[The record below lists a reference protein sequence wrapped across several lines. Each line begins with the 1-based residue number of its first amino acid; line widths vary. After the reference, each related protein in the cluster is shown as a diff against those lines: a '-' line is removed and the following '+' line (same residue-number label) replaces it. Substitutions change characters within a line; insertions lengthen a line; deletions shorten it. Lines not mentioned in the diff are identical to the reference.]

1 MKKCVLFSSLL
12 VLFCLMLSCKK
23 TPTVPEIPDATQTSV
38 TVTSTKTTIWIGET
52 VQMTAK
58 VNMSDGTTK
67 NATGTWSSDNT
78 AVATVSSSGLV
89 TGISAG
95 TATISCSEGGMS
107 GTKTITVQKPTQTA
121 VSVTSTKSTIYVG
134 QTVQMT
140 ATATMSDGTTQAATG
155 TWGSDNTAV
164 ATVNQSGLVTA
175 VSSGAATIYIDLV
188 DSLSARVEGIP
199 SSDMNISAVRGT
211 KLITVRSI
219 WSKSGVGD
227 SVFDMPTYV
236 SRVRVIGTYTG
247 YSSNFIVDV
256 AGRLFVNEL
265 LGTGWGTTTYDGTLL
280 TSGGVVEITHSSGVS
295 WSFTQVLPTTA
306 LTNST
311 RKITNIP
318 SKSDPRYREYE
329 IYKREAAKIK

>member
-23 TPTVPEIPDATQTSV
+23 TPTAPEISDPTQTGV
-38 TVTSTKTTIWIGET
+38 TVTS
-52 VQMTAK
+52 
-58 VNMSDGTTK
+58 S
-67 NATGTWSSDNT
+67 
-78 AVATVSSSGLV
+78 
-89 TGISAG
+89 
-95 TATISCSEGGMS
+95 
-107 GTKTITVQKPTQTA
+107 
-121 VSVTSTKSTIYVG
+121 KSTIWVG
-134 QTVQMT
+134 QTDQMT
-140 ATATMSDGTTQAATG
+140 ATVTMSDGSTKAATG
-155 TWGSDNTAV
+155 TWGSDNTSV

-188 DSLSARVEGIP
+188 DSQSARIEGFS
-199 SSDMNISAVRGT
+199 SSDMNITAVRGT
-211 KLITVRSI
+211 KLITVQKI

-265 LGTGWGTTTYDGTLL
+265 LGTGWGTTRYDGTLL

-295 WSFTQVLPTTA
+295 WSFTQVLPSTA
-306 LTNST
+306 ITNST
-311 RKITNIP
+311 RKLTNIP

-329 IYKREAAKIK
+329 IYLREAAKIKRQ